1 MEFNKV
7 FLAGNLT
14 RDPELR
20 VAGSSS
26 VVTLGIASNRTYTRT
41 GSQEKEQE
49 TTFVD
54 VDVWGRQAET
64 CNQYLK
70 KGSGVLIEGR
80 LKLDQWQGNDG
91 NKRSKLKVVA
101 ERVNFMPR
109 AGGNG
114 GSGNPREESFGSSGS
129 NEAPSAGGGFPQGET
144 FNDEVPF

>member
-20 VAGSSS
+20 MAGSSS
-26 VVTLGIASNRTYTRT
+26 VVTLGIASNRTFSRS
-41 GSQEKEQE
+41 GSQEKEKE

-64 CNQYLK
+64 CNQYLS

-80 LKLDQWQGNDG
+80 LKLDQWQDKDG
-91 NKRSKLKVVA
+91 NNRNKLKVVA

-109 AGGNG
+109 SGGGGAPQGDSFG
-114 GSGNPREESFGSSGS
+114 GSSSSES
-129 NEAPSAGGGFPQGET
+129 APSGGGFPQGET

>member
-20 VAGSSS
+20 MAGQSS
-26 VVTLGIASNRTYTRT
+26 VVTLGIASNRTFRRT
-41 GSQEKEQE
+41 GSQESEKE

-54 VDVWGRQAET
+54 VDVWGRQADT
-64 CNQYLK
+64 CNQYLS

-80 LKLDQWQGNDG
+80 LKLDQWQDKDG
-91 NKRSKLKVVA
+91 NNRNKLKVVA
-101 ERVNFMPR
+101 ERVNFFPR
-109 AGGNG
+109 SGSGAGG
-114 GSGNPREESFGSSGS
+114 GNFDRGESFGNTGDSNQGS
-129 NEAPSAGGGFPQGET
+129 GGFPQGET

>member
-64 CNQYLK
+64 CNQYLN

-80 LKLDQWQGNDG
+80 LKLDQWQDNDG
-91 NKRSKLKVVA
+91 NKRNKLKVVA

-109 AGGNG
+109 AGANG
-114 GSGNPREESFGSSGS
+114 GGGSSREAGSPTS
-129 NEAPSAGGGFPQGET
+129 NETPSGGGGFPQGET
-144 FNDEVPF
+144 FNDEVTF